1 MDRGKPSSRQP
12 PLTKPV
18 FIFFVFL
25 FFWLIG
31 TVTVIQE
38 TELSFRVLSGFG
50 TSWWRENGEGD
61 IEEVWEGAKAR
72 ASGGGIFVHFSSR
85 RFL

>member
-18 FIFFVFL
+18 FIFLSFL

-50 TSWWRENGEGD
+50 TSWWRENGEVD
-61 IEEVWEGAKAR
+61 IEEVGEGAKPR
-72 ASGGGIFVHFSSR
+72 EFWGGIFV
-85 RFL
+85 